1 MTSAISAKPMN
12 PRLKYFLIAALIVLI
27 DQVVKVA
34 VKLNM
39 EPNEEINLIGNLFK
53 LHFIENKGAA
63 FGIGVSHLVGL
74 FGTDL
79 PEDTGKLILS
89 LFSIAAVSVIGY
101 MLYKVSSL
109 PTKLPFFVAMIL
121 GGAVGNIIDRVFYG
135 MIFKSINAS
144 YMEPFNYEGGLFH
157 GRVVDMFFF
166 DAWSGFLPDYIPFFG
181 NAYLSLWPIFNVA
194 DAAISIGIICILLF
208 QKRFFALIEK
218 KETAPQTATPSEEK
232 AAEV

>member
-1 MTSAISAKPMN
+1 MN

-27 DQVVKVA
+27 DQIVKVV

-63 FGIGVSHLVGL
+63 FGITVSHLAGL
-74 FGTDL
+74 FGADL
-79 PEDTGKLILS
+79 SGEIGKLILS
-89 LFSIAAVSVIGY
+89 LFSIVAVSVIAY
-101 MLYKVSSL
+101 MLYKVASL

-135 MIFKSINAS
+135 VIFKSINS
-144 YMEPFNYEGGLFH
+144 TYMEPFNYEGGLFH

-166 DAWSGFLPDYIPFFG
+166 DAWSGFLPDYIPVFG

-194 DAAISIGIICILLF
+194 DAAISVGIVSILIF

-218 KETAPQTATPSEEK
+218 NEAAPQTATPTEEK
-232 AAEV
+232 ATDV